1 MPTPPK
7 KTNKSITF
15 TPEAAD
21 QTLLVAIEA
30 ALTEAQ
36 YDSFSDLCKQALQ
49 QTLLAAEPTQ
59 SVNHDVSHAIDFE
72 SALAPIQ
79 QQVDRLEA
87 KLVANQSQQFDQ
99 LEAQLRQVTQQLEEL
114 GTKSDRGF
122 SSWKQPTNNPT
133 TEYLNQLTSQL
144 IHLTTQVEAIET
156 HIAQQFADL
165 QSQLNQAPPTL
176 PVPVPTPPPSM
187 VEVSSPLSAQTC
199 IPTNPIALEP
209 IFVIKEPVSKTAAL
223 SPESDPILSRLSSL
237 LEDF

>member
-1 MPTPPK
+1 MPTSPK

-21 QTLLVAIEA
+21 QTLLAAIEA
-30 ALTEAQ
+30 TLSEAQ
-36 YDSFSDLCKQALQ
+36 YNSFSDLCKQTLQ
-49 QTLLAAEPTQ
+49 QTLLATEPTQ
-59 SVNHDVSHAIDFE
+59 PVNPNGGHNIDFE

-165 QSQLNQAPPTL
+165 QSQLSQAPSTL
-176 PVPVPTPPPSM
+176 PSSVPTPPPSM
-187 VEVSSPLSAQTC
+187 VEVPSPLSAQAC
-199 IPTNPIALEP
+199 IPAAPIAPEP
-209 IFVIKEPVSKTAAL
+209 MFVFKEPVSKTAAL